1 MKVLF
6 ATTNPAKVKNYKDKL
21 ENKGIKV
28 LTLKD
33 LNINLNVDET
43 GNTAIENAIIKAK
56 AYGKETG
63 MITIGM
69 DTNLFLE
76 EVSDKEQPGTHVRR
90 VNGKTLSDE
99 EMIEYYS
106 KLANKYGGKLTAKW
120 VNGVAIYN
128 KGEVKTYS
136 FNKNKFYL
144 IDKVS
149 PKRHLGYP
157 LDSIS
162 IIPEFNKYLTDLTKE
177 ESNLR
182 EQSITRS
189 NHEDVID
196 TICNMLKDF

>member
-33 LNINLNVDET
+33 LNINLEVEET
-43 GNTAIENAIIKAK
+43 GNTAIENAVIKAK

-76 EVSDKEQPGTHVRR
+76 GVSDKEQPGTHVRR
-90 VNGKTLSDE
+90 VNGKALSDE

-106 KLANKYGGKLTAKW
+106 KLANKYGGKLTAMW

-144 IDKVS
+144 VDKVS
-149 PKRHLGYP
+149 PKRHPGYP

-177 ESNLR
+177 ESKLR
-182 EQSITRS
+182 EQSIAKS

-196 TICNMLKDF
+196 AICDMLKDF

>member
-43 GNTAIENAIIKAK
+43 GNTAIENAVIKAK

-76 EVSDKEQPGTHVRR
+76 KVSDEEQPGTHVRR

-106 KLANKYGGKLTAKW
+106 KLANKYGGKLEATW

-149 PKRHLGYP
+149 PIRHTGYP

-162 IIPEFNKYLTDLTKE
+162 IIPDFNKCLTDLNEE
-177 ESNLR
+177 ESKLR
-182 EQSITRS
+182 EESIKKS

-196 TICNMLKDF
+196 AICDMLKNL

>member
-33 LNINLNVDET
+33 LNINLNVDEK
-43 GNTAIENAIIKAK
+43 GNTAIENAVIKAK

-76 EVSDKEQPGTHVRR
+76 KVSDEEQPGTHVRR

-106 KLANKYGGKLTAKW
+106 KLANKYGGKLEATW

-149 PKRHLGYP
+149 PIRHPGYP

-162 IIPEFNKYLTDLTKE
+162 VIPEFNKCLTDLNEE
-177 ESNLR
+177 ESKLR
-182 EQSITRS
+182 EEIIKKS

-196 TICNMLKDF
+196 AICDMLKNL

>member
-43 GNTAIENAIIKAK
+43 GNTAIENAVIKAK

-76 EVSDKEQPGTHVRR
+76 KVSDEEQPGTHVRR

-106 KLANKYGGKLTAKW
+106 KLANK
-120 VNGVAIYN
+120 N
-128 KGEVKTYS
+128 
-136 FNKNKFYL
+136 
-144 IDKVS
+144 
-149 PKRHLGYP
+149 
-157 LDSIS
+157 
-162 IIPEFNKYLTDLTKE
+162 
-177 ESNLR
+177 
-182 EQSITRS
+182 
-189 NHEDVID
+189 
-196 TICNMLKDF
+196 

>member
-43 GNTAIENAIIKAK
+43 GNTAIENAVIKAK

-76 EVSDKEQPGTHVRR
+76 KVSDKEQPGTHVRR

-106 KLANKYGGKLTAKW
+106 KLANKYGGKIIAKW
-120 VNGVAIYN
+120 VDGVAIYN
-128 KGEVKTYS
+128 KGEIRTHKFERS
-136 FNKNKFYL
+136 KFYL
-144 IDKVS
+144 IDKAS
-149 PKRHLGYP
+149 PIRHTGYP

-162 IIPEFNKYLTDLTKE
+162 IIPDFNKCLTDLNEE
-177 ESNLR
+177 ESKLR
-182 EQSITRS
+182 EESIKKS

-196 TICNMLKDF
+196 AICDMLKNL

>member
-43 GNTAIENAIIKAK
+43 GNTAIENAVIKAK

-76 EVSDKEQPGTHVRR
+76 KVSDEEQPGTHVRR

-106 KLANKYGGKLTAKW
+106 KLANKYGGKIIAKW
-120 VNGVAIYN
+120 VDGVAIYN
-128 KGEVKTYS
+128 KGEIRTHKFERS
-136 FNKNKFYL
+136 KFYS
-144 IDKVS
+144 IDKAS
-149 PKRHLGYP
+149 PIRHTGYP

-162 IIPEFNKYLTDLTKE
+162 VIPEFNKCLTDLNEE
-177 ESNLR
+177 ESKLR
-182 EQSITRS
+182 EEIIKKS
-189 NHEDVID
+189 NHVDVID
-196 TICNMLKDF
+196 AICDMLKNL

>member
-33 LNINLNVDET
+33 LNINLNVDEK
-43 GNTAIENAIIKAK
+43 GNTAIENAVIKAK
-56 AYGKETG
+56 AYGKESG

-76 EVSDKEQPGTHVRR
+76 KVSDKEQPGTHVRR

-106 KLANKYGGKLTAKW
+106 KLANKYGGKLEATW

-149 PKRHLGYP
+149 PIRHTGYP

-162 IIPEFNKYLTDLTKE
+162 IIPDFNKCLTDLNEE
-177 ESNLR
+177 ESKLR
-182 EQSITRS
+182 EESIKKS

-196 TICNMLKDF
+196 AICDMLKNL